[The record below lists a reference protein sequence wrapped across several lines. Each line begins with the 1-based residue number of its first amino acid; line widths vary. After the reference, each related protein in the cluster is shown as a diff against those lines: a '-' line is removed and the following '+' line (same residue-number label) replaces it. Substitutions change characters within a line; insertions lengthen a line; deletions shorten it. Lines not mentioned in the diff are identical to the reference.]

1 MGNTDLAPRSLR
13 QIIGIVDD
21 IREGGLDSE
30 IWPAVYIPYNQEPDT
45 SFRLLVRTSQ
55 AEESLLPALGST
67 IREID
72 RGIVTLEPISMSKRI
87 ANSYSAYLHRS
98 SAWLVG
104 GFASLALLLSVVG
117 LYGVIAYSV
126 GQRTREI
133 GVRMA
138 LGAEPRMVHRMV
150 LKEAGRLTA
159 VGIAAGIACALAA
172 TTLLGKMLFGVKAW
186 DLPTLVGVIAVLAVS
201 ALVAS
206 YLPARRAAAVNP
218 VEALRAE

>member
-1 MGNTDLAPRSLR
+1 
-13 QIIGIVDD
+13 
-21 IREGGLDSE
+21 
-30 IWPAVYIPYNQEPDT
+30 
-45 SFRLLVRTSQ
+45 
-55 AEESLLPALGST
+55 
-67 IREID
+67 
-72 RGIVTLEPISMSKRI
+72 
-87 ANSYSAYLHRS
+87 
-98 SAWLVG
+98 
-104 GFASLALLLSVVG
+104 
-117 LYGVIAYSV
+117 
-126 GQRTREI
+126 
-133 GVRMA
+133 MA